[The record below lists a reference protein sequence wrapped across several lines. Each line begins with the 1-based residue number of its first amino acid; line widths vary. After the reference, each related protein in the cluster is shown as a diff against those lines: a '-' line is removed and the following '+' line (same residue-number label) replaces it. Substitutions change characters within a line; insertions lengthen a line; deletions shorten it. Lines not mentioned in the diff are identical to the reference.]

1 MLRVQDESIALLRQ
15 ESPELLKLAI
25 PVVLAELG
33 WMLMGVADT
42 VMVGRIGAA
51 AIGAVG
57 VGNILF
63 HSIGLLSIGL
73 LLGLDTLISQ
83 AFGRGD
89 IADCNHSLR
98 QGVWIAAGIGPAL
111 LAAMLAALPLLRH
124 MKIHPEVERLALPYA
139 ATLAWSVIP
148 LAFYAAFRRYL
159 QSVNAVRP
167 VMFALLSANL
177 INIVAN
183 WTLIFG
189 NLGLPALGVT
199 GAAWATF
206 ASRCYMALF
215 LLGVL
220 IWRERADPT
229 GLFRWD
235 APDLPRILT
244 LLRLGIPAAGHI
256 FLEIAV
262 FATATA
268 LAARF
273 VPEAFAAHQ
282 IVLNVASVTYMV
294 PLGVSSAAAVRVGQ
308 AIGRR
313 DFDGA
318 RIAGWTALALG
329 VSFMAMAGLA
339 MLLFPA
345 ALLRLY
351 TPDQRV
357 IALGVPLLFWAAVF
371 QLFDGTQ
378 VVSTGALRGL
388 GDTRTPFWA
397 NTVGYWV
404 LGLPAG
410 GLLCFSAAMGIPGL
424 WIGLTIG
431 LMAAAAILLRT
442 WRRSSRA
449 AG

>member
-1 MLRVQDESIALLRQ
+1 MLPVRDESIVLFRRETPKLLQ
-15 ESPELLKLAI
+15 LAI

-42 VMVGRIGAA
+42 IMVGRIGPA

-57 VGNILF
+57 IGNILF

-83 AFGRGD
+83 AYGAGD
-89 IADCNHSLR
+89 IDDCNHSLR
-98 QGVWIAAGIGPAL
+98 QGVWVATAIGPLL
-111 LAAMLAALPLLRH
+111 LAAMLMALPLLRH
-124 MKIHPEVERLALPYA
+124 MQIHPEVERLAIPYS
-139 ATLAWSVIP
+139 ATLAWSVLP

-159 QSVNAVRP
+159 QSMNAVRP
-167 VMFALLSANL
+167 VMVALLSANL
-177 INIVAN
+177 VNIAAN

-189 NLGLPALGVT
+189 NLGFPKLGVT

-206 ASRCYMALF
+206 ASRTYMALF
-215 LLGVL
+215 LAAVL
-220 IWRERADPT
+220 ILRERGSPSGLLQWARPDP
-229 GLFRWD
+229 
-235 APDLPRILT
+235 ARIERI
-244 LLRLGIPAAGHI
+244 LRLGLPAAGHI

-262 FATATA
+262 FAAATA

-273 VPEAFAAHQ
+273 LPEAFAAHQ
-282 IVLNVASVTYMV
+282 IVLTVASVTYMV

-308 AIGRR
+308 AVGRR
-313 DFDGA
+313 DLAGA
-318 RIAGWTALALG
+318 RVSGWTALGVG
-329 VSFMAMAGLA
+329 VSFMALAGLA

-345 ALLRLY
+345 TLLRIY
-351 TPDQRV
+351 TPDRAV
-357 IALGVPLLFWAAVF
+357 IAFGVPLLFWAAVF

-397 NTVGYWV
+397 NVAGYWM
-404 LGLPAG
+404 LGLPVGA
-410 GLLCFSAAMGIPGL
+410 LLCFQYGMGIPGL

-431 LMAAAAILLRT
+431 LMAAAAILLRQ
-442 WRRSSRA
+442 WRNSSRQTS
-449 AG
+449 

>member
-1 MLRVQDESIALLRQ
+1 MPRVRDESIALLRR
-15 ESPELLKLAI
+15 ETPELLKLAI

-33 WMLMGVADT
+33 WMLMGVTDT
-42 VMVGRIGAA
+42 IMVGRIGAA

-57 VGNILF
+57 IGNILF

-83 AFGRGD
+83 AFGAGD
-89 IADCNHSLR
+89 IQDCNHSLR
-98 QGVWIAAGIGPAL
+98 QGAWMAAAIGPSL
-111 LAAMLAALPLLRH
+111 LALMLLALPLLPRL
-124 MKIHPEVERLALPYA
+124 KIHPEVERLALPYA

-167 VMFALLSANL
+167 VMFALLSANV
-177 INIVAN
+177 INVAAN
-183 WTLIFG
+183 WALIFG
-189 NLGLPALGVT
+189 NLGFPALGVT

-220 IWRERADPT
+220 IGRERGDPT

-235 APDLPRILT
+235 APDPDRIARLW
-244 LLRLGIPAAGHI
+244 RLGLPAAGHI

-262 FATATA
+262 FAAATA

-273 VPEAFAAHQ
+273 LPEAFAAHQ
-282 IVLNVASVTYMV
+282 IVLTIASVTYMV

-308 AIGRR
+308 AIGRL
-313 DFDGA
+313 DLAGA
-318 RIAGWTALALG
+318 RVAGWSALGVG
-329 VSFMAMAGLA
+329 VSFMALAGLA
-339 MLLFPA
+339 ILLFPA
-345 ALLRLY
+345 AILRLY
-351 TPDQRV
+351 TPDRAV
-357 IALGVPLLFWAAVF
+357 IASGVPLLFWAAAF

-397 NTVGYWV
+397 NTIGYWI
-404 LGLPAG
+404 LGLPIGA
-410 GLLCFSAAMGIPGL
+410 LLCFEVEIGIPGL

-431 LMAAAAILLRT
+431 LMVAAAILLRK
-442 WRRSSRA
+442 WRISSRTA
-449 AG
+449 R